1 MTSPET
7 TAEDTASSTISQAR
21 MDANRRNAQHSTGA
35 KSPETQAKSA
45 QNHTIHGLARHHEAN
60 FQLLTTED
68 PAAFAALQKALE
80 DEHLPTTETETILI
94 RHMAESEWLNR
105 RAQRLQDLFIDVNT
119 GLTTDE
125 HKFNLYMRYK
135 NAHKREF
142 HKCLGDL
149 LKLRSDKRKADLG
162 FEAQRV
168 KNEKLEMQKNM
179 HDLRIFVLQNETYL
193 KAIKVTDEFMRASRE
208 NPVFESQF
216 DKLVAKMRAA

>member
-1 MTSPET
+1 
-7 TAEDTASSTISQAR
+7 
-21 MDANRRNAQHSTGA
+21 
-35 KSPETQAKSA
+35 
-45 QNHTIHGLARHHEAN
+45 
-60 FQLLTTED
+60 
-68 PAAFAALQKALE
+68 
-80 DEHLPTTETETILI
+80 
-94 RHMAESEWLNR
+94 MAESEWLTR

-142 HKCLGDL
+142 HKCLSDL
-149 LKLRSDKRKADLG
+149 LKLRGDKRKADLG

-168 KNEKLEMQKNM
+168 KNEKLEMQKSM
-179 HDLRIFVLQNETYL
+179 HDVRIFVLQNETYL

-216 DKLVAKMRAA
+216 EKLIAKMRAA